1 MPLESDF
8 VPGLFV
14 RDDDEGLFSRDI
26 NGQLVRLDAPTESD
40 YGKNVT
46 LQIDGVPVTVPLA
59 EPLTDANGNIVVDLQ
74 GRTTPR
80 YTTIF
85 DAARKLYVEQMG
97 DEKKI
102 PIPVLCHQPHMTPV
116 AVCRLCVVQ
125 IYGQKRGRRAAERK
139 LLPACQH
146 QVKDGME
153 VFTMNAV
160 GPDGDRVRQTVKV
173 VTELLAADH
182 LKPANPPELEKEL
195 AQFNELGCLTE
206 RCGANP
212 SRLKVEILSHR
223 PPAAR
228 PRAGRREF
236 DSSSPVFLVDH
247 SACILCDRCV
257 RACDDVR
264 ENHVIGRTGKGATAG
279 IAFDLNV
286 PMGQSTCVQCGECMV
301 SCPTSAI
308 TFKPVAQI
316 KVLAEDRTIEALTV
330 RELVSD
336 PIFAGIPPK
345 FLLWQQG
352 LVIRRRL
359 KAGQVLCRQG
369 DPGNTAFIIR
379 RGKLKITVRARTS
392 DRRFPLL
399 ERKKP
404 VFETE
409 LNPED
414 LIVGEMACLSGS
426 PRAANVVA
434 LQDGEVWE
442 IRRNVL
448 DRLMRLPSQ
457 RQKFETEYRERSLD
471 LALQNTDLFRGIELG
486 EYRRMVDFLRHRL
499 AFVRVQPG
507 QTLFESGEIAT
518 HLYFIRLGHVRISVH
533 QHGKEA
539 KVVSSGPGTVLG
551 EIGLLAFTSDD
562 EGKSVE
568 EIDRAV
574 QRALEQAADDL
585 SGVFPPGVRTATCSA
600 LNNLELAQLSRAD
613 FLQMLRKFG
622 VLRRRVVEQSLARL
636 RSSAVGH
643 RVLDEYIA
651 QGLYEGQSILVLD
664 LDNCTRCDACTRG
677 CVQRHGTE
685 THGIPIPRLLRA
697 GRRLDNF
704 MVATSCRSCTDPHC
718 MVGCPVDSIHR
729 GKHLQVVIEDHCIGC
744 GLCAENCPYGS
755 IFMIPN
761 ERHRIAMPDAEQ
773 IGRTR
778 LVGQLKAANCDLC
791 DAIGE
796 RSSPRPAC
804 VAACPHDAAFRMTG
818 PQLLETVMRVHA
830 QDLAA
835 AGLRA
840 HVSEP
845 HVLEHMTE

>member
-1 MPLESDF
+1 MPLDSEF
-8 VPGLFV
+8 VAGLFV
-14 RDDDEGLFSRDI
+14 RDDDESLFSRDI
-26 NGQLVRLDAPTESD
+26 NGQLVRLDAATEAD
-40 YGKNVT
+40 YSKTVT
-46 LQIDGVPVTVPLA
+46 LQIDGVPVQVPLA

-80 YTTIF
+80 YTTIY
-85 DAARKLYVEQMG
+85 DAARKLYVEQLG

-153 VFTMNAV
+153 VFTMNAA

-212 SRLKVEILSHR
+212 SRLKLDILSHR

-228 PRAGRREF
+228 PRAGRREL
-236 DSSSPVFLVDH
+236 DASSPVFLVDH

-279 IAFDLNV
+279 IGFDLNI
-286 PMGQSTCVQCGECMV
+286 PMGESTCVQCGECMV

-316 KVLAEDRTIEALTV
+316 EILAKDRSAEVLKAK
-330 RELVSD
+330 ELISD

-352 LVIRRRL
+352 LVIRRRI
-359 KAGQVLCRQG
+359 KKGQVLCRPG

-379 RGKLKITVRARTS
+379 RGKFKVAVFPSVRGAGAW
-392 DRRFPLL
+392 F
-399 ERKKP
+399 KKP
-404 VFETE
+404 IFETQ
-409 LNPED
+409 LTPAD
-414 LIVGEMACLSGS
+414 MIFGEMACLSGS
-426 PRAANVVA
+426 PRAANDTA
-434 LQDGEVWE
+434 LEAGEVWE

-457 RQKFETEYRERSLD
+457 RRRFETEYRERSLD
-471 LALQNTDLFRGIELG
+471 LALRHTDLFKGIDQD
-486 EYRRMVDFLRHRL
+486 EYARIVDYLRHRL
-499 AFVRVQPG
+499 VFVRLRAG
-507 QTLFESGEIAT
+507 QTLFEYGEIAT
-518 HLYFIRLGHVRISVH
+518 HLYFVRLGHVRVSVH

-551 EIGLLAFTSDD
+551 EIGLLALTPAD
-562 EGKSVE
+562 EQRSVE

-574 QRALEQAADDL
+574 KSALE
-585 SGVFPPGVRTATCSA
+585 R
-600 LNNLELAQLSRAD
+600 
-613 FLQMLRKFG
+613 
-622 VLRRRVVEQSLARL
+622 
-636 RSSAVGH
+636 
-643 RVLDEYIA
+643 
-651 QGLYEGQSILVLD
+651 
-664 LDNCTRCDACTRG
+664 
-677 CVQRHGTE
+677 
-685 THGIPIPRLLRA
+685 
-697 GRRLDNF
+697 
-704 MVATSCRSCTDPHC
+704 
-718 MVGCPVDSIHR
+718 
-729 GKHLQVVIEDHCIGC
+729 
-744 GLCAENCPYGS
+744 
-755 IFMIPN
+755 
-761 ERHRIAMPDAEQ
+761 
-773 IGRTR
+773 
-778 LVGQLKAANCDLC
+778 
-791 DAIGE
+791 
-796 RSSPRPAC
+796 
-804 VAACPHDAAFRMTG
+804 
-818 PQLLETVMRVHA
+818 
-830 QDLAA
+830 
-835 AGLRA
+835 
-840 HVSEP
+840 
-845 HVLEHMTE
+845 